1 MNKDNTIYMH
11 NLTRGF
17 QPFVITKLPKFLED
31 APIGSKT
38 YGIKKTLQE
47 KLDEINEMI
56 FNQTIGRINYD
67 LLQIGRNGLNDYV
80 EFDFIDFKEY
90 MNERSELYETFK
102 YWLEGIDIGTSCV
115 KENNNFSLDSL
126 INNMKMINEN
136 FVKDEITDI
145 DFYSGAKIDICP
157 VYISESCKN
166 NLIEKE
172 VELMEFDKENKNK
185 RVYNVD
191 NEVHLDKNNISSFTF
206 DEYAEKVTDYLN
218 NNYNYKVYSIEV
230 VEKAILDYLEKN
242 LTKEDFELINDCRKS
257 GNKIP
262 VIKFTFKD
270 KEFLKDKLTT
280 SFSLKPLEFEHD
292 KFEVIEDFDTSSLYA
307 LCNPVLRKL
316 IERDN
321 SKTEEEWF
329 ERDNELRAMIPSI
342 KFTERNIQYGKIKE
356 VPEKIND
363 TLSDKELIENIDKAV
378 VILKEST
385 ETITNESVKRILK
398 DDNTIPKEVIELL
411 NLFLGDNNNTEV
423 NEKKFI
429 EYCMKIYEK
438 IKDTDLSVEDCRK
451 IVNKIDDKCEELELD
466 INTIKNLIPEKL
478 MEKINFSLNR
488 FERLKN
494 DIHNKLL
501 IEISGDNNDEE

>member
-157 VYISESCKN
+157 FY
-166 NLIEKE
+166 
-172 VELMEFDKENKNK
+172 
-185 RVYNVD
+185 
-191 NEVHLDKNNISSFTF
+191 T
-206 DEYAEKVTDYLN
+206 
-218 NNYNYKVYSIEV
+218 
-230 VEKAILDYLEKN
+230 
-242 LTKEDFELINDCRKS
+242 
-257 GNKIP
+257 
-262 VIKFTFKD
+262 
-270 KEFLKDKLTT
+270 
-280 SFSLKPLEFEHD
+280 
-292 KFEVIEDFDTSSLYA
+292 
-307 LCNPVLRKL
+307 
-316 IERDN
+316 
-321 SKTEEEWF
+321 
-329 ERDNELRAMIPSI
+329 
-342 KFTERNIQYGKIKE
+342 
-356 VPEKIND
+356 
-363 TLSDKELIENIDKAV
+363 
-378 VILKEST
+378 
-385 ETITNESVKRILK
+385 
-398 DDNTIPKEVIELL
+398 
-411 NLFLGDNNNTEV
+411 
-423 NEKKFI
+423 
-429 EYCMKIYEK
+429 
-438 IKDTDLSVEDCRK
+438 
-451 IVNKIDDKCEELELD
+451 
-466 INTIKNLIPEKL
+466 
-478 MEKINFSLNR
+478 
-488 FERLKN
+488 
-494 DIHNKLL
+494 
-501 IEISGDNNDEE
+501 